1 MSQPD
6 GHGHS
11 YSGPAIPMR
20 DVNAVVPGQVPEGTR
35 VLDSPRL
42 HRAETKPFL

>member
-11 YSGPAIPMR
+11 YSGPAIPMTGVEDR
-20 DVNAVVPGQVPEGTR
+20 VPGQVPEGTR
-35 VLDSPRL
+35 VADSPHI
-42 HRAETKPFL
+42 HRARTEPLL